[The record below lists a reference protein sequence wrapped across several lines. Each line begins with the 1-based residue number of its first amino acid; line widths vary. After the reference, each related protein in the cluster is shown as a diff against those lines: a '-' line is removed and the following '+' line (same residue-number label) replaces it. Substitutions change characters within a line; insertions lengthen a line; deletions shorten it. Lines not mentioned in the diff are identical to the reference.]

1 MNHNLSVLSEMGF
14 NFLVIAFQI
23 SIDDFSALWEGN
35 GSYMIFTLV
44 KVPCLFEGD
53 G

>member
-1 MNHNLSVLSEMGF
+1 MDF

-23 SIDDFSALWEGN
+23 SIDDFSASWEGN

-44 KVPCLFEGD
+44 KVPCLFGIETID
-53 G
+53 YKVHYFL